1 MQVSVI
7 IASYNRFE
15 YIKSLLEQLNEQTL
29 LPLQVIVV
37 DQSETKYE
45 IFNQDFKYGLIHI
58 KTSTRGPCSARN
70 LGADY
75 ANGDVLVFLDDDVS
89 CPNNFIEEI
98 TQPIK
103 FGEKAVCGL
112 VLNESGTCNMTNFGD
127 YLKVDRPFFKKLTS
141 SPDCQQNGI
150 SFSIPMGCS
159 AITKSLFYEIGKLDE
174 FFDPNGAGEDR
185 DISFRILLSGNQIV
199 YRGNAQVRHLKSMKG
214 GRRDRIIVKEH
225 FNILDYN
232 LGYSI
237 KKNFGKETFLEYKV
251 LWIFNVLRKSKFR
264 PYALKQ
270 AYKILKLQY

>member
-1 MQVSVI
+1 MKVSVI

-15 YIKSLLEQLNEQTL
+15 YIKSLLEQLNEQTQ

-37 DQSETKYE
+37 DQSETKYK
-45 IFNQDFKYGLIHI
+45 ILNQDFKYKLTHI
-58 KTSTRGPCSARN
+58 KTSTKGPCSARN

-75 ANGDVLVFLDDDVS
+75 AKGDVLVFIDDDVC

-98 TQPIK
+98 TMPIK
-103 FGEKAVCGL
+103 FGQKAVCGL
-112 VLNESGTCNMTNFGD
+112 MLNDDGTCNMTNFGD

-141 SPDCQQNGI
+141 SPSCQQNGI
-150 SFSIPMGCS
+150 SFSISMGCS
-159 AITKSLFYEIGKLDE
+159 AITKSLFYDIGKLDE

-199 YRGNAQVRHLKSMKG
+199 YRGSAQVRHLKSIKG
-214 GRRDRIIVKEH
+214 GRRDRIGAKDHI
-225 FNILDYN
+225 NILDYN

-237 KKNFGKETFLEYKV
+237 KKNFGNESFLEYKV
-251 LWIFNVLRKSKFR
+251 LWIFHVLRKWKFR

-270 AYKILKLQY
+270 VYKILKLQY